1 MAYSVRI
8 LADSLAPCGKRL
20 TTFEV
25 TYPRFVHADFM
36 THRQFSRNGASSRAI
51 PIQKMIARVVHD
63 PACSIDWGRNQAGM
77 QAREALTGW
86 HLRVA
91 RALWFG
97 ARWVAVLVAWL
108 LWKVG
113 LHKQIVNRLL
123 EPWLWMT
130 VIVSATEWPN
140 FFALRDHP
148 DAQPEIAHVAAWM
161 RRAYVESQPVRL
173 RAGEWHLPF
182 VDEMEAQ
189 RIRSLTLDPRAV
201 SVGRVARVSYLTHD
215 GRRDFYEDVKL
226 HDRLRGS
233 LPPHM
238 SPFEHVAM
246 ACRDLEQSG
255 NFIGFRQYRKEIPN
269 ECARELEGI
278 TG

>member
-1 MAYSVRI
+1 VAYSVRI

-25 TYPRFVHADFM
+25 TYPRFVHSELM
-36 THRQFSRNGASSRAI
+36 THRQLSRNSASSRAI
-51 PIQKMIARVVHD
+51 PIQRMIRATIAD
-63 PACSIDWGRNQAGM
+63 PAHPIHWGANQAGM
-77 QAREALTGW
+77 QARAELTGW
-86 HLRVA
+86 RLRVA

-97 ARWVAVLVAWL
+97 ARWFAVLVAWL
-108 LWKVG
+108 LWRVG
-113 LHKQIVNRLL
+113 LHKQIANRLL
-123 EPWLWMT
+123 EPWMWIT
-130 VIVSATEWPN
+130 VIVSATEWSN

-148 DAQPEIAHVAAWM
+148 DAQPEIALLAWRM
-161 RRAYVESQPVRL
+161 RCAYTESQPVRL

-182 VDEMEAQ
+182 VDEMEAH
-189 RIRSLTLDPRAV
+189 RIRSLSLDPRTV
-201 SVGRVARVSYLTHD
+201 SVGRVARVSFLTHD
-215 GRRDFYEDVKL
+215 GRRDFHEDVKL
-226 HDRLRGS
+226 HDRLRGA

-246 ACRDLEQSG
+246 ALRTPEQSG

-278 TG
+278 TA

>member
-1 MAYSVRI
+1 MGYSVRV

-25 TYPRFVHADFM
+25 TYPRFVHSELL
-36 THRQFSRNGASSRAI
+36 THRQLSRNSASSRAI
-51 PIQKMIARVVHD
+51 PIQRMIRAVIADPVGSVH
-63 PACSIDWGRNQAGM
+63 WGRNQAGM
-77 QAREALTGW
+77 QARAALDGW
-86 HLRVA
+86 RLSA
-91 RALWFG
+91 AQALWFG
-97 ARWVAVLVAWL
+97 ARWFAIVAAWL
-108 LWKVG
+108 LWRIG
-113 LHKQIVNRLL
+113 LHKQIANRLL
-123 EPWLWMT
+123 EPWMWIT
-130 VIVSATEWPN
+130 VIVSATEWAN

-148 DAQPEIAHVAAWM
+148 DAQPEIARIAEMM

-182 VDEMEAQ
+182 VDEAEAQ
-189 RIRSLTLDPRAV
+189 RVRSLTLDPRAV

-226 HDRLRGS
+226 HDRLRGA

-246 ACRDLEQSG
+246 ACATRERSG
-255 NFIGFRQYRKEIPN
+255 NFVGFYQYRKEIPN

-278 TG
+278 TA